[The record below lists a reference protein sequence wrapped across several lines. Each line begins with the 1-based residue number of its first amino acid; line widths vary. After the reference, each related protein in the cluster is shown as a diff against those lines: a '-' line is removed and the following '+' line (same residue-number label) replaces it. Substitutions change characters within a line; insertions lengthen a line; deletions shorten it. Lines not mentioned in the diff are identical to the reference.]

1 MIKVKL
7 ILLNEEAR
15 KLIGK
20 REITLE
26 LPENKATISNLLKK
40 IAIKYGDKILSVVS
54 KPDIFI
60 LINGQYIDLLGGM
73 NANLSNG
80 DRVAVISV
88 ATGG

>member
-54 KPDIFI
+54 KPNISI